1 MPPQQHHQETVQEAQ
16 VMVLTAIKD
25 EDVTRMKTKQCQV
38 VRVKNVELTVERKRS
53 GKERE

>member
-16 VMVLTAIKD
+16 VMALTAIKD

-38 VRVKNVELTVERKRS
+38 VRVKNVELTVEKKRS